1 MPRRG
6 PGGGRVSS
14 VPSWPQGSS
23 VQADVGAQVWGG
35 AEAGSAWAP
44 QAMGRCPASIQ
55 AHLCPLSRDL
65 PTALGTTKVS
75 EVETSSV
82 TTSARNR
89 SGI

>member
-1 MPRRG
+1 MGVFRLSPPGPRV
-6 PGGGRVSS
+6 PVSRLMWGLRC
-14 VPSWPQGSS
+14 V
-23 VQADVGAQVWGG
+23 GG